1 MKVAVRFQLF
11 AGLKDAAGASHLEVE
26 VPVGTTIDDAVERA
40 IAGNTGLHEW
50 RGRIAFARED
60 RLVNGRFVIDQSMN
74 IDLLPPVS
82 GG

>member
-1 MKVAVRFQLF
+1 MKVEVRFQLF
-11 AGLKDAAGASHLEVE
+11 AALKDAAGASHVDVA
-26 VPVGTTIDDAVERA
+26 VPVGTTIDDAMERVL
-40 IAGNTGLHEW
+40 AGNTELQRW

-60 RLVNGRFVIDQSMN
+60 RLLNGGFVIDQPMR